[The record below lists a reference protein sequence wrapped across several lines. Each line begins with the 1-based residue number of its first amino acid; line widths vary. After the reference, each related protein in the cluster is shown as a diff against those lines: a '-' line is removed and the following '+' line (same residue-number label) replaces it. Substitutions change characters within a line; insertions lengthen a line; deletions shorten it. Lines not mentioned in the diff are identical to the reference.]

1 MMKAFKDS
9 KFFPSEKELKKCLR
23 QTGSHNETIYWQSIM
38 SGCKLSMTT
47 LKLSIK
53 QNLQMTWFQLV
64 DGTESLWEIEMG

>member
-1 MMKAFKDS
+1 
-9 KFFPSEKELKKCLR
+9 
-23 QTGSHNETIYWQSIM
+23 
-38 SGCKLSMTT
+38 MTT